1 MFKLIFFTATL
12 TRKLSELKLTIIIKK
27 RRRRRRRRRRRKTKI
42 PCETSRSS
50 LS

>member
-27 RRRRRRRRRRRKTKI
+27 RRRRRRRRRKTKI